1 MRRFA
6 KRPHSGRKD
15 TRAGVYKKDQIENEE
30 NRQLYQ
36 AKKSLGQHFLTSESA
51 LKKIIDA
58 GEVTANDIVIEVG
71 PGKGVLTEALLQK
84 AGKVIAIEKDK
95 ELIPELQERFLRDIE
110 GFRLD
115 LLEEDIL
122 DIDPSAMD
130 FNKNPRTKNRPYK
143 VIANIPY
150 YITNAIIRLFLETK
164 SQPHLMV
171 LLIQKEVAERILAR
185 DGKESIL
192 SIAVK
197 AYGTARI
204 EAKVPAGAFNPPPK
218 VDSAI
223 LVISD
228 ISKKLF
234 EDIGDTANSEKT
246 NIAIAEKMFFK
257 AVRAGFAH
265 KRKKLAS
272 NLTAVYKKDKI
283 ADVFKK
289 MKLDADTRA
298 EDITVK
304 DWKKLVQ
311 ELSK

>member
-1 MRRFA
+1 MPRFA

-15 TRAGVYKKDQIENEE
+15 TRSGVIRKNKHSDGRINTPSEKSLERYV
-30 NRQLYQ
+30 
-36 AKKSLGQHFLTSESA
+36 AKKSLGQHFLTSQA
-51 LKKIIDA
+51 AIDKIIAA
-58 GEVTANDIVIEVG
+58 GEITSNDIVVEVG
-71 PGKGVLTEALLQK
+71 PGKGVLTEPLLIF
-84 AGKVIAIEKDK
+84 AGKVVAIEKDE
-95 ELIPELQERFLRDIE
+95 ELTAELKERFSRAIE

-115 LLEEDIL
+115 LRVGDVL
-122 DIDPSAMD
+122 DFDPVVALKSS
-130 FNKNPRTKNRPYK
+130 KRELHYK

-150 YITNAIIRLFLETK
+150 YITNAIIRMFLETAA
-164 SQPHLMV
+164 QPDLMV

-197 AYGTARI
+197 AYGTPKIA
-204 EAKVPAGAFNPPPK
+204 AKVLAGSFNPPPK

-223 LVISD
+223 LVIND

-234 EDIGDTANSEKT
+234 GEEGEKGAIDEKT
-246 NIAIAEKMFFK
+246 FFK

-283 ADVFKK
+283 KDVFD
-289 MKLDADTRA
+289 KLKLPADTRA

-311 ELSK
+311 EFSK

>member
-15 TRAGVYKKDQIENEE
+15 TRSGVIKYRKNDPANLEVAESDAPKK
-30 NRQLYQ
+30 YV
-36 AKKSLGQHFLTSESA
+36 AKKSLGQHFLVSESA
-51 LKKIIDA
+51 LSKIVDA
-58 GEVTANDIVIEVG
+58 ADIHADDIVVEVG
-71 PGKGVLTEALLQK
+71 PGKGVLTEHLLCF
-84 AGKVIAIEKDK
+84 AGKVIAIEKD
-95 ELIPELQERFLRDIE
+95 PELVGGLKETFSRAIE

-115 LLEEDIL
+115 LIEGDVL
-122 DIDPSAMD
+122 DFDPSVMNFYKKD
-130 FNKNPRTKNRPYK
+130 LSYK
-143 VIANIPY
+143 VVANIPY

-164 SQPHLMV
+164 AQPDLMV

-197 AYGTARI
+197 AYGTPKIA
-204 EAKVPAGAFNPPPK
+204 AKVPAGAFNPPPK

-223 LVISD
+223 LVIND

-234 EDIGDTANSEKT
+234 ETIDEKV
-246 NIAIAEKMFFK
+246 FFK

-265 KRKKLAS
+265 KRKKLAG
-272 NLTAVYKKDKI
+272 NLTAVYKKDVIKT
-283 ADVFKK
+283 VFE
-289 MKLDADTRA
+289 KLKFKPDTRA
-298 EDITVK
+298 EDITIK

-311 ELSK
+311 ELAKLSK